1 MKRKIHILGSGNAAK
16 RHREAIERLPALYT
30 IVNYDKADI
39 VVCAGKPAD
48 NYRNA
53 ATALFNMKD
62 TIIEKPFAANLRE
75 LEQLGE
81 LESMYG
87 WRVYPVLNYRFS
99 NQCVYVADE
108 PAFIWKR
115 DPSYYDGWR
124 GKKETA
130 LGGVIMSHG
139 IHFIDIAISRYGSVG
154 TVFCETDIS
163 DDYYC
168 SDVETYARVILGF
181 STGHTIEIA
190 LDIVPY
196 AETTAPPN
204 PGWDHF
210 YENLD
215 SAPRLE
221 ELYHLQQVIDACYE
235 SAAQE
240 RWVTIS

>member
-53 ATALFNMKD
+53 ATALFDLKD
-62 TIIEKPFAANLRE
+62 AIIEKPFAANFRE
-75 LEQLGE
+75 LEQLSE
-81 LESMYG
+81 LERMYW
-87 WRVYPVLNYRFS
+87 WRVYPVLNYRHLPDVHLAYDS
-99 NQCVYVADE
+99 LV
-108 PAFIWKR
+108 WKR
-115 DPSYYDGWR
+115 DPSYYEGWR
-124 GKKETA
+124 GRKETA
-130 LGGVIMSHG
+130 FGGVIVSHG
-139 IHFIDIAISRYGSVG
+139 IHFIDHLISGNGPVEVVYCA
-154 TVFCETDIS
+154 T
-163 DDYYC
+163 C
-168 SDVETYARVILGF
+168 SDPDYHCEVETSALIILGYASGRTLEF
-181 STGHTIEIA
+181 T
-190 LDIVPY
+190 LDIVTHK
-196 AETTAPPN
+196 ETSAPPN

-235 SAAQE
+235 SARLE